1 LVERKKILKKLIKD
15 LHKGEPTQEVKK
27 KIKDILGSVTQIE
40 ISEVEEEL
48 INEGLPIEE
57 IHKLCDIHLSVFK
70 ESIEKAKPSV
80 SIGHPINILL
90 EEHMKL
96 LEFGNDLVKLL
107 KLISATID
115 STPKNI
121 EGLSNIIK
129 HLKESES
136 HYLREEN
143 VLFPYLEKHG
153 ITQPPSIMWMEHDKI
168 RAMKKSIYEE
178 LENYHEAKT
187 KVFAKK
193 LVESAIGLAEM
204 LSNHFYKE
212 NNVLFPTALKVIEK
226 EEWKDIRIQFD
237 EIGFCC
243 FTPKT
248 SLSVFKE
255 EVEAKS
261 ELEVEGVT
269 HLETG
274 NLLKD
279 EIEAILNK
287 LPLDIT
293 FVGRD
298 DKVKYFSQSKDRI
311 FVRTKAIIGRKVQ
324 QCHPKKS
331 VHIVSKILESF
342 KNGKRDVAD
351 FWIKMNDRLIYIR
364 YFPVRSKDGKYLGC
378 LEITQD
384 ITDIKDI
391 EGEKRLL
398 DWKQ

>member
-1 LVERKKILKKLIKD
+1 MVERKNILKKLIKE
-15 LHKGEPTQEVKK
+15 LHEGESTQEVKK
-27 KIKDILGSVTQIE
+27 KIKEILGSVTQIE
-40 ISEVEEEL
+40 ISKVEEEL
-48 INEGLPIEE
+48 INEGMPIEE
-57 IHKLCDIHLSVFK
+57 IRRLCAIHLSVFR
-70 ESIEKAKPSV
+70 ESIEKEKPSV
-80 SIGHPINILL
+80 PIGHSINILL
-90 EEHMKL
+90 EEHKKL
-96 LEFGNDLVKLL
+96 LEFGNDLVNLL
-107 KLISATID
+107 KVKSATID
-115 STPKNI
+115 STPN
-121 EGLSNIIK
+121 EMERLSNIIK
-129 HLKESES
+129 HLRESES

-168 RAMKKSIYEE
+168 REMKKSIYEE
-178 LENYHEAKT
+178 LENYHETRTKT
-187 KVFAKK
+187 FARK
-193 LVESAIGLAEM
+193 LEESAIGLVEM

-226 EEWKDIRIQFD
+226 DEWKDIRMQFD

-243 FTPKT
+243 FTPKS

-261 ELEVEGVT
+261 VLEVEGVT
-269 HLETG
+269 CLETG

-293 FVGRD
+293 FVGKD

-331 VHIVSKILESF
+331 IHIVSKILESF

-364 YFPVRSKDGKYLGC
+364 YFPVRNKDGKYLGC
-378 LEITQD
+378 LEVTQD

-391 EGEKRLL
+391 DGEKRLL